1 MVGSNFAPPQGII
14 LIRPPNNERSL
25 DSTRLSSKA

>member
-14 LIRPPNNERSL
+14 LIRPPSNERSL
-25 DSTRLSSKA
+25 ESTSLSASA

>member
-25 DSTRLSSKA
+25 ESTNLSASA